1 MGDYSQLPSLI
12 GRLKAAAID
21 ASMTGWAKS
30 GAEYRDDSTSGYVTS
45 TMYVTRPAG
54 DGSGGGDV
62 RMTGYGVMPP
72 EFKNMFHER
81 FDAIRSRVD
90 EAFGPWLTLPD
101 PAAIGRNVEVCR
113 QVTRRL
119 SGAASATAAGQ
130 TGAGVIASNVALIME
145 SSDAMAG
152 KAAAA
157 YKATFL
163 ARIGPAVGGLQGISL
178 VQGAAIAAEQG
189 LWDSAREVVVEIVEK
204 ATRQMEAIYAGGAPG
219 SWNVALTVAGWAVK
233 GVQAFASGGVSGALE
248 VAGLGLEILNGAEV
262 GEVRQD
268 FVGSE
273 VETALASIE
282 SGLAA
287 LNDKI
292 RGEEEALRKNLA
304 SNLSN
309 IRNDRS
315 SYDLV
320 TDPIALEEIDD
331 GGVMRMDYALV
342 RDIYETYMPNIAGE
356 LTEIAPLNMTAL
368 ISDANRDAALGV
380 GGDGILPEWYAIN
393 ITLCQLLDE
402 MQRDVVNSA
411 HNLEYAARDIQQHDD
426 DSAQALRRIVEQMDS
441 IVDDPFRRTVWG

>member
-1 MGDYSQLPSLI
+1 M
-12 GRLKAAAID
+12 
-21 ASMTGWAKS
+21 
-30 GAEYRDDSTSGYVTS
+30 
-45 TMYVTRPAG
+45 
-54 DGSGGGDV
+54 
-62 RMTGYGVMPP
+62 
-72 EFKNMFHER
+72 
-81 FDAIRSRVD
+81 
-90 EAFGPWLTLPD
+90 
-101 PAAIGRNVEVCR
+101 
-113 QVTRRL
+113 
-119 SGAASATAAGQ
+119 
-130 TGAGVIASNVALIME
+130 
-145 SSDAMAG
+145 
-152 KAAAA
+152 
-157 YKATFL
+157 
-163 ARIGPAVGGLQGISL
+163 
-178 VQGAAIAAEQG
+178 
-189 LWDSAREVVVEIVEK
+189 
-204 ATRQMEAIYAGGAPG
+204 
-219 SWNVALTVAGWAVK
+219 
-233 GVQAFASGGVSGALE
+233 
-248 VAGLGLEILNGAEV
+248 
-262 GEVRQD
+262 
-268 FVGSE
+268 
-273 VETALASIE
+273 ASIE

-320 TDPIALEEIDD
+320 TDPITLEEIDD

-441 IVDDPFRRTVWG
+441 IVDDPLRRTVWG